1 MITVFGARGTITDI
15 DGFLSRLQ
23 RFSQENDLVIQVFDA
38 RVVYGKDH
46 LLSATTHALR
56 AFQEGT
62 NATKSLPLEML
73 LYAAGERQIHKAIKK
88 MGVKHGEQQIA
99 FVLIDHKK
107 KSSRGEITAM
117 VIPKLF
123 RLFHLRYDEGVLEGN
138 RDTLKRFGITPQ
150 EIRTTPKARYGDLIL
165 EKIAMVDIIK

>member
-1 MITVFGARGTITDI
+1 VITVFGARGTITDI
-15 DGFLSRLQ
+15 DEFLSKLQ
-23 RFSQENDLVIQVFDA
+23 RFSQENHLIIQVFDA
-38 RVVYGKDH
+38 RVVYGRDH

-62 NATKSLPLEML
+62 NATNSLPLEML

-99 FVLIDHKK
+99 FVLIDNKK
-107 KSSRGEITAM
+107 KSNGGEIITKM
-117 VIPKLF
+117 IRKLL
-123 RLFHLRYDEGVLEGN
+123 RLFHLRCDEGVLQGN
-138 RDTLKRFGITPQ
+138 RDTLTRFGITPQ
-150 EIRTTPKARYGDLIL
+150 EIRTTPEARYGDLIL